1 MPQWR
6 GAFTF
11 FFYSAAAI
19 SAKSNLSPIGNGSRG
34 TLTSWFHSYHTH
46 FKWIIVLCHNGNMTC
61 CPHPF
66 VGRSFKGLRINW
78 QRLDIMSK
86 SPIYF
91 FFIGFETKPSKPLRT
106 NISASCHVSVA
117 FSCFTPWL
125 VPFNGDFWVIYHHRR
140 VWPALAL
147 REFLLYR
154 LSSADSV
161 TYRAQWYSLG
171 CASALNKRTS
181 LDLN

>member
-1 MPQWR
+1 ME
-6 GAFTF
+6 GCFYF

-91 FFIGFETKPSKPLRT
+91 FFIGFETKPSKPLRP
-106 NISASCHVSVA
+106 NISAP
-117 FSCFTPWL
+117 CFCC
-125 VPFNGDFWVIYHHRR
+125 V
-140 VWPALAL
+140 
-147 REFLLYR
+147 FLFHSMTRPLQWR
-154 LSSADSV
+154 FLSDLSSPTCVA
-161 TYRAQWYSLG
+161 SLG
-171 CASALNKRTS
+171 LERISPVRIKFCGQR
-181 LDLN
+181 DL